1 MKSKIEFH
9 TCSLLFS
16 LSIAFIAAMS
26 LHPKSSEAATWSTP
40 VAISPAM
47 ASSTPNAFASDPNGN
62 QVWATV
68 ATVTG
73 GVAVQV
79 SQRPAGGSWTAL
91 ANISPVVASAS
102 NVDVAVGANGGAAAA
117 WSTSAGVS
125 VALRLQG
132 VWQSSTSFALTG
144 SISGVHVK
152 VDASGNGVVVWTRIT
167 STAAVIE
174 AVTFTSS
181 SFSTVA
187 QLSPSTHPSF
197 QPQVA
202 INDAGTA
209 VVVWQAAGLLDGS
222 NPYQVES
229 VTRPAGGAWSA
240 VTTASPSIP
249 QTWTPQV
256 AVDAAGNATVVWEQG
271 ATINQY
277 LIYSATRPAGGAWSS
292 PVKIES
298 ATWYYAAR
306 NAVATDPAG
315 NVTAAWLGEDS
326 SGANSIR
333 VATRPAGG
341 SWQAAITVGPCLTST
356 SLCSTPRIAASADS
370 SITIVGWGAYG
381 IANAPNVAVRGG
393 SGAWTRTVLN
403 SNAGAQN
410 VYPMASNNAH
420 GSAVWPEPT
429 TGRNRVL
436 LKQSDYQ

>member
-1 MKSKIEFH
+1 MKSKIEFNIF
-9 TCSLLFS
+9 SLLFS
-16 LSIAFIAAMS
+16 LSIALIAAMS
-26 LHPKSSEAATWSTP
+26 LHPKSSEAASWSTP
-40 VAISPAM
+40 VAISSAM
-47 ASSTPNAFASDPNGN
+47 DSSTPNAVASDPNGN

-73 GVAVQV
+73 GVEVQA

-117 WSTSAGVS
+117 WATSAGVS

-132 VWQSSTSFALTG
+132 VWQTSTSFALAG
-144 SISGVHVK
+144 GVSGVHVK
-152 VDASGNGVVVWTRIT
+152 VDASGNGVVVWYRLT
-167 STAAVIE
+167 STASVIE
-174 AVTFTSS
+174 AVTFNNS
-181 SFSTVA
+181 SFSTVV
-187 QLSPSTHPSF
+187 QLSPSAHPSF
-197 QPQVA
+197 LPQVA

-209 VVVWQAAGLLDGS
+209 VVVWQAAGLLDNS

-229 VTRPAGGAWSA
+229 ATRPAGGAWSA
-240 VTTASPSIP
+240 VTTVSPSVP

-271 ATINQY
+271 ATVNQY
-277 LIYSATRPAGGAWSS
+277 KIYSATRPANGAWSS

-298 ATWYYAAR
+298 TAWYYAGSDT
-306 NAVATDPAG
+306 VATDPAG

-326 SGANSIR
+326 SGATQVR
-333 VATRPAGG
+333 VAARPAGG
-341 SWQAAITVGPCLTST
+341 SWQAAITVGPCLTNI

-370 SITIVGWGAYG
+370 SIAIVSWAAYG
-381 IANAPNVAVRGG
+381 VSNAPNVAVRVGTG
-393 SGAWTRTVLN
+393 TWTRTVL
-403 SNAGAQN
+403 SIGGGQN

-429 TGRNRVL
+429 TGRHRVL
-436 LKQSDYQ
+436 LKQSDYH